1 MRAGVISTQR
11 GEIHTP
17 IFMPVGT
24 LATVKALDTK
34 DIQDLNAQIILS
46 NTYHLYL
53 RPGMKNL
60 QKMGGAHKF
69 MGWNK
74 PMLTDSGGF
83 QVFSLG
89 RQQAMGQEGK
99 PGSSKKNQ
107 QQGRN
112 TAKSQPRKL
121 SVKITEEGAQ
131 FISHIDGTKH
141 FMSPEDS
148 IQIQRE
154 IGADIIMAFDECVSD
169 KEEKKYVHQSIQRT
183 HRWAKRC
190 FEFWESKNR
199 TSEYGDYQALFG
211 IIQGAMFRDL
221 REESARYI
229 TSLDFDGIAC
239 GGETVGYNMEG
250 TKEMMTWLEDILP
263 ENKPRYAMGLG
274 RDPQDIVDAVLAGF
288 DMFDCVGPTRLARN
302 GALYFGHLN
311 TTTDGETNASELV
324 ELTDTPKPFFESPYK
339 NGRLNIGNAQFA
351 TDSEIIQPGCDCYT
365 CSRGYTRA
373 YLHHLYKTK
382 EIAFFRLASIHNV
395 HFMVGLSQQVRS
407 YILEE

>member
-1 MRAGVISTQR
+1 MQMSGPKNMKQFEFQLQKKKGTMRAGVIHTQR
-11 GEIHTP
+11 GEVKTP

-24 LATVKALDTK
+24 LATVKALDTQ
-34 DIQDLNAQIILS
+34 DIADLDAQIILS

-53 RPGMKNL
+53 RPGMEKL
-60 QKMGGAHKF
+60 QKMGGVHKF
-69 MGWNK
+69 MGWDK

-89 RQQAMGQEGK
+89 RQQTAGQAG
-99 PGSSKKNQ
+99 
-107 QQGRN
+107 
-112 TAKSQPRKL
+112 TRKL
-121 SVKITEEGAQ
+121 GVKITEEGAQ

-169 KEEKKYVHQSIQRT
+169 HEEKKYVEQSIART
-183 HRWAKRC
+183 NRWAKRC
-190 FEFWESKNR
+190 FDFWNLHKR
-199 TSEYGDYQALFG
+199 TSVYGNYQALFG
-211 IIQGAMFRDL
+211 IIQGAMFKDL
-221 REESARYI
+221 REESAKFI

-250 TKEMMTWLEDILP
+250 TKELMGWIESILP

-302 GALYFGHLN
+302 GALYFGNLN
-311 TTTDGETNASELV
+311 TADGATRTPELGGAPV
-324 ELTDTPKPFFESPYK
+324 PFFESPYK

-351 TDSEIIQPGCDCYT
+351 TDQSVIQPGCDCQT
-365 CSRGYTRA
+365 CKNGYSRA
-373 YLHHLYKTK
+373 YLNHLYKTK
-382 EIAFFRLASIHNV
+382 ELTFYRLASIHNV
-395 HFMVGLSQQVRS
+395 HFMVRLSQQLRD